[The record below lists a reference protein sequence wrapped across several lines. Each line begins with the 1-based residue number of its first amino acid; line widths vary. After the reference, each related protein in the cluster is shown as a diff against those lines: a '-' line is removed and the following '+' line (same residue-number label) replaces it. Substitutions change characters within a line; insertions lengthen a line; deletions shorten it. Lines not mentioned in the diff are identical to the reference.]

1 MNLFR
6 NQLLISNGARAFA
19 VVSLL
24 LCIIVLALPVAAQE
38 GFVPIAPIS
47 GLTDPG
53 TVGQDAGNTA
63 QFLNNLYKFLI
74 GFAAA
79 AAVIMIIWGGLEYS
93 TTDNISKK
101 SEGKAKIQQAILGL
115 VLVLLPVLVF
125 SMINPA
131 ILNLSI
137 GWSAIKPP
145 SGFST
150 NINFGSGSAGGSSLA
165 APETGCA
172 TSHSGPYFET
182 AFCATSADANSY
194 TCKNR
199 LTLSVP
205 ACRYVDTQ
213 GQCTTQGAT
222 AYCYGKTDT
231 VIYHAYKYIG
241 GLVGV
246 GWTVIPRD
254 TITQNTFEFSCRADG
269 GVMKADTSTVGTIYW
284 GLSLDF
290 IDNGCPA
297 DSGLPPRDTRTTSGE
312 ACLSYKLSCIPPGQ

>member
-172 TSHSGPYFET
+172 TSTSGPYLEI
-182 AFCATSADANSY
+182 AACASQADANAYS
-194 TCKNR
+194 CKND
-199 LTLSVP
+199 LNPTISPCKKYNEDKTQCLDTGVSVFCGKKVEVVYYAYTHLGGAWTSVRGKIVP
-205 ACRYVDTQ
+205 KQELQQNEFGNGCQTDRGEMTSSITSEGRAFLIQWYLHAFQQFNGCSDTGVEIDTGQ
-213 GQCTTQGAT
+213 GTGVV
-222 AYCYGKTDT
+222 CYG
-231 VIYHAYKYIG
+231 VQ
-241 GLVGV
+241 L
-246 GWTVIPRD
+246 
-254 TITQNTFEFSCRADG
+254 
-269 GVMKADTSTVGTIYW
+269 
-284 GLSLDF
+284 
-290 IDNGCPA
+290 
-297 DSGLPPRDTRTTSGE
+297 
-312 ACLSYKLSCIPPGQ
+312 ACVP